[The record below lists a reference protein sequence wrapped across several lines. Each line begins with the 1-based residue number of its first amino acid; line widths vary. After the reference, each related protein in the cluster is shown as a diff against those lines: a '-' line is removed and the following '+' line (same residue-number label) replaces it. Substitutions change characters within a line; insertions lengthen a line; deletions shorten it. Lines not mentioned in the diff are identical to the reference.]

1 MNKVGG
7 SNMKYILD
15 DHESHSTQHGINQ
28 EKELLGKDSLNF
40 NENQWKLSQTYHYHF
55 RMEARPLQSKS

>member
-1 MNKVGG
+1 
-7 SNMKYILD
+7 MKYILD

-40 NENQWKLSQTYHYHF
+40 NENQWKLSQTYHTVFEWRQGHC
-55 RMEARPLQSKS
+55 RANPRIKRER

>member
-1 MNKVGG
+1 
-7 SNMKYILD
+7 MKYILD

-40 NENQWKLSQTYHYHF
+40 NENQWKLSQTYHYRF